1 MNACCLLL
9 TENPIATAPSILSYL
24 NDVASRHGIDKHIK
38 FHHFVQSLDWR
49 SDEQK
54 WKIEVLVNGSEK
66 KIFWASFVIMGT
78 GYYDYNKVRSLEYH
92 LTRSDNLRASKHTSP
107 ELRISPAR
115 LSTRSSGLK
124 ILTTRTRKP

>member
-1 MNACCLLL
+1 M

-78 GYYDYNKVRSLEYH
+78 GYYDYNKVRQLGSYLTHSDYPRVLKRTSLESR
-92 LTRSDNLRASKHTSP
+92 T
-107 ELRISPAR
+107 SPAR
-115 LSTRSSGLK
+115 SSTPNSGPK
-124 ILTTRTRKP
+124 ILTTRTKKP

>member
-49 SDEQK
+49 TDEQK

-78 GYYDYNKVRSLEYH
+78 GYYDYNKVRLSDLH
-92 LTRSDNLRASKHTSP
+92 LTHSDYLRALKRTSP
-107 ELRISPAR
+107 ESRISPAKS
-115 LSTRSSGLK
+115 STRSSGPK
-124 ILTTRTRKP
+124 ILTTRTKRP